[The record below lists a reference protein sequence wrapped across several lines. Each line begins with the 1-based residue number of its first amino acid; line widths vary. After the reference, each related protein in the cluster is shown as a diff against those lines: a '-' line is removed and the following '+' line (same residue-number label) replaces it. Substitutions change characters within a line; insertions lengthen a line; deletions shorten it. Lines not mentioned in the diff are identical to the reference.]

1 MKRFVYPFSCEVS
14 FLKKKIK
21 DFVDVSFSG
30 MFSKLLKTADK
41 FFEKFNIRRLKLGT
55 MMAFLE
61 RLDMTESKTA
71 LARVLRNIKV

>member
-1 MKRFVYPFSCEVS
+1 
-14 FLKKKIK
+14 
-21 DFVDVSFSG
+21 